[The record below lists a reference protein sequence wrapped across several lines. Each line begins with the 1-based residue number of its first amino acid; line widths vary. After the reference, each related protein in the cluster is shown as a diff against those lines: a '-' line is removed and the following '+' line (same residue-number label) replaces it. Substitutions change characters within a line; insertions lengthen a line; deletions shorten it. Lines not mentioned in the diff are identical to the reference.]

1 MSSRV
6 DRLLRWVW
14 LINGILLL
22 ALLAIGTLFVLGA
35 WITDLAAGDPAV
47 PAAPKG
53 GASGPE
59 RPRAVRY
66 DAPAPIRGSDARI
79 VLVGHGQGYRP
90 AAGERGMD
98 SGDGTSE
105 GPIVNVAF
113 LDGRGG
119 RLLLDRPAYVAEVR
133 WPGDERAGP
142 DSTLRWIVYEMAL
155 EDGNGD
161 GRLDHRDPLG
171 LYVSDLAGGGLRPV
185 LPRGFRLRGWEPRA
199 DGTLFITALPQ
210 PARGAD
216 PDQLPQRS
224 FLVGPDGQARPYAA
238 LDSLAEAA
246 GRILRK

>member
-22 ALLAIGTLFVLGA
+22 ALLVIGTLFVLGA
-35 WITDLAAGDPAV
+35 WITDLAAGDPA
-47 PAAPKG
+47 AAGAPQG
-53 GASGPE
+53 GSPEPE

-66 DAPAPIRGSDARI
+66 DAPAPIRGTATRI
-79 VLVGHGQGYRP
+79 VLVRHGQGYRAS
-90 AAGERGMD
+90 AAFSD
-98 SGDGTSE
+98 SGSGSGGAE

-113 LDGRGG
+113 LDGQGG
-119 RLLLDRPAYVAEVR
+119 RLLLDRPAYVSEVR
-133 WPGDERAGP
+133 WPGNPMVGP

-155 EDGNGD
+155 DDGNRD
-161 GRLDHRDPLG
+161 GRVDHRDPLG
-171 LYVSDLAGGGLRPV
+171 LYVSDLSGGGLRPV
-185 LPRGFRLRGWEPRA
+185 LPRGFRLRGWEPRP
-199 DGTLFITALPQ
+199 DGTLFITALPE
-210 PARGAD
+210 PARSQD
-216 PDQLPQRS
+216 PDQLPQRA